1 MNDMLDELFD
11 RPGTKLLRIVK
22 SAFVCGTI
30 LSIVLGIALWIM
42 KEDIFLFLKI
52 SIGVPIS
59 IWVSSLF
66 IITLLNAMTDIR
78 VIRIQLQ
85 EISETIKA
93 NETNS

>member
-1 MNDMLDELFD
+1 MLDELFD
-11 RPGTKLLRIVK
+11 RPGTKLLRFIK

-30 LSIVLGIALWIM
+30 LSIVLGIALWIT
-42 KEDIFLFLKI
+42 KGDFFLFLKI

-66 IITLLNAMTDIR
+66 LITLLNAMNDIR
-78 VIRIQLQ
+78 VIRLKLQ

-93 NETNS
+93 DETNS